1 MPASPETFHEWL
13 KGQLEQSLATKPD
26 DHARVIHLV
35 KEWGSWSERYRRF
48 AATGRQPFGEPHPVY
63 GPMSATDFLIV
74 LGMIDGA
81 RSAIE
86 RRMTLQ
92 PAE

>member
-1 MPASPETFHEWL
+1 MSEFHDWL
-13 KGQLEQSLATKPD
+13 KSQLEQSLAAKPD
-26 DHARVIHLV
+26 DRARVIHLA
-35 KEWGSWSERYRRF
+35 KEFGSWSERYRRF
-48 AATGRQPFGEPHPVY
+48 AVTGAQPFGEPHPVY
-63 GPMSATDFLIV
+63 GEMTAFDFLAV

-81 RSAIE
+81 RAVIE